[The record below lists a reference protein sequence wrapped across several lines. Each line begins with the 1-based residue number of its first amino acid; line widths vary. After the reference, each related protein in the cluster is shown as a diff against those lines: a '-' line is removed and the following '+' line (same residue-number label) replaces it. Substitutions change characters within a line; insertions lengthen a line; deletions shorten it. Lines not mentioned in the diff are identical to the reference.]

1 MPQLRLNDA
10 TYELPQGET
19 RIGRGGGERATI
31 ELAGD
36 GPHGTLAVIDRG
48 ADGAVL
54 ARRGPDGAA
63 TTVEVNGLVIAAQP
77 VPLMHGDRLS
87 IDGQTLRF
95 AADVDSGKTA
105 FIPLAPADVL
115 GWKGPERRR
124 APSSGGRLVSQVD
137 GREYE
142 IGERLRI
149 GREASNDVVLSATD
163 VSRRHAEIVLGEH
176 GYEIRDLS
184 SNGVFVNGER
194 ARSGRTL
201 VRGDVVRLGREEL
214 RFHADPLPALAPDVP
229 VPDAATAGAPLPSPG
244 ALPAATSG
252 ARSTMIL
259 WLTLLVVA
267 VIVIFFFYR
276 GR

>member
-19 RIGRGGGERATI
+19 RIGRGGGGHATI

-54 ARRGPDGAA
+54 ARRGPDGSDS
-63 TTVEVNGLVIAAQP
+63 TVEVNGLVIAAQP

-124 APSSGGRLVSQVD
+124 APISGGRLVSQVD

-163 VSRRHAEIVLGEH
+163 ISRRHAEIVRGEH

-201 VRGDVVRLGREEL
+201 VRGDVLRLGREEL
-214 RFHADPLPALAPDVP
+214 RFHADPLPAMSPEAP
-229 VPDAATAGAPLPSPG
+229 AAEAAVAESPSSEPAAQPG
-244 ALPAATSG
+244 ARATL
-252 ARSTMIL
+252 IL

-267 VIVIFFFYR
+267 AIVIFSFYR

>member
-19 RIGRGGGERATI
+19 RIGRGGDERAAI

-54 ARRGPDGAA
+54 ARRGPDGDA
-63 TTVEVNGLVIAAQP
+63 TTIEVNGLVLTAQP

-105 FIPLAPADVL
+105 FIPLTPADVL

-124 APSSGGRLVSQVD
+124 APNSGGRLVSQVD

-149 GREASNDVVLSATD
+149 GREASNDVVLSAKD

-194 ARSGRTL
+194 ARSGRAL
-201 VRGDVVRLGREEL
+201 VRGDVLRLGREEL
-214 RFHADPLPALAPDVP
+214 RFHADPLPAVLPDAPA
-229 VPDAATAGAPLPSPG
+229 PDAATADVPLSADVAPQAEEPG
-244 ALPAATSG
+244 ARAT
-252 ARSTMIL
+252 MVL
-259 WLTLLVVA
+259 WLTLFVVA
-267 VIVIFFFYR
+267 AIAILFFFR